1 MPTQKLTDEH
11 FAAIPGLI
19 QAGFNKRQIAERFGC
34 TAATLQVRCSQRKI
48 SLRPPFRSMAKNGR
62 NLRVNKDI
70 IQLYESEAAERGV
83 STTAL
88 VKKLLELI
96 AKDNLFD
103 AVLDG
108 AVLDEEAAA

>member
-1 MPTQKLTDEH
+1 
-11 FAAIPGLI
+11 
-19 QAGFNKRQIAERFGC
+19 
-34 TAATLQVRCSQRKI
+34 
-48 SLRPPFRSMAKNGR
+48 MAKNGR
-62 NLRVNKDI
+62 YLRVNKDI

>member
-11 FAAIPGLI
+11 FAARL
-19 QAGFNKRQIAERFGC
+19 AEQFGC